1 MKKNQRLVPIGNMV
15 GETYLDHGVDICKPQ
30 SLCEVLNR
38 QGWAGE
44 GDYVV

>member
-1 MKKNQRLVPIGNMV
+1 MKKNQRSVRIGNMV

-30 SLCEVLNR
+30 SLCEVLKR